1 MVVMNAGCSGRIKT
15 LFVATCHLKNN
26 NNNKVLQDLMNSATD
41 EVRKVAPSARI
52 VHRPMLRVKEISK
65 RREATDLQAL
75 LRTIKRS

>member
-1 MVVMNAGCSGRIKT
+1 
-15 LFVATCHLKNN
+15 
-26 NNNKVLQDLMNSATD
+26 MNSATD

-75 LRTIKRS
+75 LRTVKRS